1 MGSSHFSSLD
11 GKLRT
16 AARDRTMRGQGVEMR
31 RAVVLIW
38 ALASGTAMAQDVDR
52 GLLGRK
58 CAAQLRAVFEAE
70 KSRDP
75 AARKTTKAAYA
86 ECADHV
92 KTHQAEMLAAEQANA
107 ADPRTRR
114 VAFSA
119 LLCGWA
125 ADEAEALHEIAE
137 HRKAA
142 KIGGVIN
149 LSEINKWQDEVM
161 RARRHETRAK
171 AELKAM
177 KAKPLA
183 CKDPAVARLAPCMTD
198 DVHSADECDAEAQTM
213 RTIARE
219 DE

>member
-1 MGSSHFSSLD
+1 MGRAIAVALVFVGFSA
-11 GKLRT
+11 T
-16 AARDRTMRGQGVEMR
+16 AEE
-31 RAVVLIW
+31 
-38 ALASGTAMAQDVDR
+38 VDR
-52 GLLGRK
+52 VLLGRR

-70 KSRDP
+70 KSHDP
-75 AARKTTKAAYA
+75 TAQKTAKAAYA
-86 ECADHV
+86 ECAENV
-92 KTHQAEMLAAEQANA
+92 KAHQAEMLAAEQANA